1 MTNIVST
8 LALQLVLSRHLA
20 TLSCCQATQLL
31 SVATPRRRCTRLWY
45 SSLVV
50 SLGISLNSLCSI
62 LDIVHCWQE
71 RSLQSWETSRYRREY
86 RGYETNS
93 PSTGENTL
101 ILTGRLHTHTHTHI
115 HTCPI
120 GHSAFMLFKNTVLRT
135 TLHKNNTRTSL
146 MTFSKKQFSANNMF
160 DV

>member
-1 MTNIVST
+1 MFRLVRSWFKSLLSMTNIVST
-8 LALQLVLSRHLA
+8 SALQLVLSRHLA

-50 SLGISLNSLCSI
+50 FLDISLNSLSSI
-62 LDIVHCWQE
+62 LDIVHCWRE
-71 RSLQSWETSRYRREY
+71 RSLPSWETSRYRREY

-101 ILTGRLHTHTHTHI
+101 TLTAVSYTHLTLPTILR
-115 HTCPI
+115 
-120 GHSAFMLFKNTVLRT
+120 V
-135 TLHKNNTRTSL
+135 
-146 MTFSKKQFSANNMF
+146 
-160 DV
+160 